1 MLTTFTLLLAAGAGC
16 RLAFSLALS
25 RYSDR
30 TLEVP
35 QALAVVLI
43 MLACLPAW
51 ASPLALPVPL
61 AFVLGAV
68 LPDLLTR
75 RTGA

>member
-16 RLAFSLALS
+16 RLALSLALS
-25 RYSDR
+25 RYSER

-43 MLACLPAW
+43 VLACLPAW

-61 AFVLGAV
+61 SFVLGAV
-68 LPDLLTR
+68 LHDLLTR

>member
-1 MLTTFTLLLAAGAGC
+1 MFTTFTLLLAAGVGC
-16 RLAFSLALS
+16 RLALSHALC

-30 TLEVP
+30 SLEVP
-35 QALAVVLI
+35 QTLAVILVVL
-43 MLACLPAW
+43 ASLPTW

-75 RTGA
+75 RA

>member
-1 MLTTFTLLLAAGAGC
+1 MLPTFTLLLAAGAGC
-16 RLAFSLALS
+16 RLALSLTLNQYTDRSLEIPQTLAVLLVVLAL
-25 RYSDR
+25 
-30 TLEVP
+30 
-35 QALAVVLI
+35 
-43 MLACLPAW
+43 LPSW

-75 RTGA
+75 RA

>member
-1 MLTTFTLLLAAGAGC
+1 MLTNFTLLLAAGVGC
-16 RLAFSLALS
+16 RLALSLALN

-30 TLEVP
+30 SLEIP
-35 QALAVVLI
+35 QALAVILI
-43 MLACLPAW
+43 VLACLPAW

-75 RTGA
+75 RT